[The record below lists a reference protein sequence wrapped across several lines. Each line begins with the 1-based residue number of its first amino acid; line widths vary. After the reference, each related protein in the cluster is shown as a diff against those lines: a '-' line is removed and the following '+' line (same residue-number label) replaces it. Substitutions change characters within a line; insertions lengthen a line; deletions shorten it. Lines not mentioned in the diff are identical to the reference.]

1 MTSASFNGS
10 GNKHEHQI
18 PQVDPETTW
27 QGFITGRQMSL
38 SGLHAD
44 STPELAVSEEEHE
57 QSTMLQNIRPF
68 SNILRKIEKRFA
80 IAGDIAAKTL
90 PELHDLAPEQQLN
103 AMTLAAIALQQE
115 YEQRRDLNSLNSAI
129 KMTDKICYLLPSVSP
144 TAKLAQRIHRLIKQ
158 QLQLLSTLHHA

>member
-38 SGLHAD
+38 SALHAD
-44 STPELAVSEEEHE
+44 IAPELAASEEE

-68 SNILRKIEKRFA
+68 SSILRKIEKRFA

-90 PELHDLAPEQQLN
+90 PELHNLAPEQQLN

-115 YEQRRDLNSLNSAI
+115 YEQQRDLNSLNSAI

-144 TAKLAQRIHRLIKQ
+144 TAILAQRIHRLIKQ